1 MRSDTT
7 LDDHPV
13 VFLWMSQV
21 KEVDEIDQ
29 QFSVLVRKMNIGKGC
44 KREFLKPCCDDTF
57 IKRGEK
63 FKQAKLYGS
72 VS

>member
-13 VFLWMSQV
+13 VALWMSQV
-21 KEVDEIDQ
+21 KEVVEIDQ

-44 KREFLKPCCDDTF
+44 KRDFMKPKPCCDDTL
-57 IKRGEK
+57 IKRGK
-63 FKQAKLYGS
+63 ISKIL
-72 VS
+72 